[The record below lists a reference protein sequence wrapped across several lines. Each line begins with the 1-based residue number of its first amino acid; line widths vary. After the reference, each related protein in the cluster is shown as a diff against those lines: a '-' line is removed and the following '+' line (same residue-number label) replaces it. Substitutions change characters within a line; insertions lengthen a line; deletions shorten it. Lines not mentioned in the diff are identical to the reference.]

1 MILLFLSV
9 FYQKI
14 ALNSNYMA
22 SPPCCRRDMA
32 LHRRKGHLMKQ
43 NTLDGRRKEA
53 CQNRREADYITTSNS
68 RINASTLEETLVHLT
83 PEFPYLSDLCMVHA
97 LPGRLFPWHWHN
109 EVELFYMRDGVLDY
123 ILPTGTHRF
132 RQGEGGF
139 VNAGVLHMTSCP
151 QGCTCTQE
159 EHIFHPSF
167 VGGNQPSILLRR
179 YVTPVLE
186 HPGLDLFRLDPALPA
201 HREMILLMKES
212 HDCYLRKEEGYE
224 FDVRERMT
232 RLWRSLF
239 ALTKDLQTETQKRP
253 HSDRIKAMMEFIAS
267 HYQEKLTLEEI
278 ASSAFIS
285 PRECCRCFQETLGQ
299 SPFSYLMDYR
309 LRKAC
314 SLLEHTRLS
323 VTQVGTAC
331 GFGSSSYFGQAF
343 RESFGCSPRQYRSG
357 RL

>member
-1 MILLFLSV
+1 
-9 FYQKI
+9 
-14 ALNSNYMA
+14 
-22 SPPCCRRDMA
+22 MA

-159 EHIFHPSF
+159 EHIFHPLCGREST
-167 VGGNQPSILLRR
+167 QHPAA
-179 YVTPVLE
+179 PVC
-186 HPGLDLFRLDPALPA
+186 HPGSGTSRPGPFSAGPCPPRSQGDDPA
-201 HREMILLMKES
+201 
-212 HDCYLRKEEGYE
+212 DEG
-224 FDVRERMT
+224 V
-232 RLWRSLF
+232 
-239 ALTKDLQTETQKRP
+239 P
-253 HSDRIKAMMEFIAS
+253 
-267 HYQEKLTLEEI
+267 
-278 ASSAFIS
+278 
-285 PRECCRCFQETLGQ
+285 
-299 SPFSYLMDYR
+299 
-309 LRKAC
+309 
-314 SLLEHTRLS
+314 
-323 VTQVGTAC
+323 
-331 GFGSSSYFGQAF
+331 
-343 RESFGCSPRQYRSG
+343 
-357 RL
+357 